1 MSVNIVRAWSD
12 SEYRAGLTAGQLA
25 SVPANPVSA
34 SELSDEELSRISGG
48 GGPNLPIT
56 CFCGGNPYSWALE

>member
-12 SEYRAGLTAGQLA
+12 PEYRAGLTAGQLA
-25 SVPANPVSA
+25 SLPANPVSA

-48 GGPNLPIT
+48 GGPQLPIT
-56 CFCGGNPYSWALE
+56 CFCGANPYSWALE

>member
-12 SEYRAGLTAGQLA
+12 PEYRAGLTAGQLA
-25 SVPANPVSA
+25 SVPANPVSV

-48 GGPNLPIT
+48 VSRTIMS
-56 CFCGGNPYSWALE
+56 CFCELDHYSYALE

>member
-12 SEYRAGLTAGQLA
+12 PEYRAGLTAGQLA
-25 SVPANPVSA
+25 SVPPNPVSA

-48 GGPNLPIT
+48 RT
-56 CFCGGNPYSWALE
+56 QMSCFCELDHYSYALE

>member
-12 SEYRAGLTAGQLA
+12 PEYRAGLTAGQLA
-25 SVPANPVSA
+25 SVPANPVSV

-48 GGPNLPIT
+48 VFRSHMS
-56 CFCGGNPYSWALE
+56 CFCELDHYSYALE